1 MRQRE
6 KKYNHKAVT
15 VLLSLVLVVFWVSC
29 QTVAEPPKTGV
40 QEESETASRTTDD
53 MRKYYIDSISG
64 DDHNSGT
71 SENSPWKTLAKV
83 SSMTFRPG
91 DRIYFKRGSS
101 YSGCVTIRGDGNAD
115 NPITIGA
122 YGSGNAPSFTNADK
136 SDHNGNAMRIR
147 GDYHIVEDLYFHH
160 TAPAPANAWY
170 TGVWASG
177 ALHVDLGNDHV
188 IIRNN
193 EFSHN
198 AKAIQSNSQYS
209 LITNNYIHDANE
221 LEQEGFLSFPYWG
234 PIGIHLG
241 IGNQEIS
248 YNTIENMYTEGGEW
262 GGDGGAIEIDDGR
275 NHKDNIYIHHNQTR
289 HNMGFLEIS
298 WSYDIKEM
306 PTSNIVIEYNVSRDY
321 QDFVFWW
328 AEDSQSRISNNTII
342 RTDFVEG
349 MAEDSVFVLDGQNI
363 SISNNIVVIR
373 DDMWNPVFTGDGKDS
388 SVHTN
393 NCYWDIDDGI
403 VNLGVEPGTE
413 EFTADPQF
421 VDFNGG
427 DYHLLPGS
435 PAEGLGALND
445 GSIKDAED
453 KDTEEAQRTDFET
466 VEDDE
471 GPREASLAPASET
484 GDWIKLEDTDP
495 LLGLNGGDLWH
506 AYGNS
511 EGTTRTMY
519 EQGHSLT
526 LLFEGSQVRFY
537 GLKSDY
543 MVTANILIDGVLVAE
558 NVSCAGDGEFQ
569 ALLWESEVLEQGVHT
584 VELVSN
590 GDTVEV
596 DFIEYK

>member
-1 MRQRE
+1 
-6 KKYNHKAVT
+6 
-15 VLLSLVLVVFWVSC
+15 
-29 QTVAEPPKTGV
+29 
-40 QEESETASRTTDD
+40 
-53 MRKYYIDSISG
+53 
-64 DDHNSGT
+64 
-71 SENSPWKTLAKV
+71 
-83 SSMTFRPG
+83 
-91 DRIYFKRGSS
+91 
-101 YSGCVTIRGDGNAD
+101 
-115 NPITIGA
+115 
-122 YGSGNAPSFTNADK
+122 
-136 SDHNGNAMRIR
+136 
-147 GDYHIVEDLYFHH
+147 
-160 TAPAPANAWY
+160 
-170 TGVWASG
+170 
-177 ALHVDLGNDHV
+177 
-188 IIRNN
+188 
-193 EFSHN
+193 
-198 AKAIQSNSQYS
+198 
-209 LITNNYIHDANE
+209 
-221 LEQEGFLSFPYWG
+221 
-234 PIGIHLG
+234 
-241 IGNQEIS
+241 
-248 YNTIENMYTEGGEW
+248 
-262 GGDGGAIEIDDGR
+262 
-275 NHKDNIYIHHNQTR
+275 
-289 HNMGFLEIS
+289 
-298 WSYDIKEM
+298 M

-445 GSIKDAED
+445 GSTKDAEE
-453 KDTEEAQRTDFET
+453 KDTEEAQRADFET
-466 VEDDE
+466 VEDE

-484 GDWIKLEDTDP
+484 GDWVKLEDTDP

-506 AYGNS
+506 AYRNS
-511 EGTTRTMY
+511 GGTTRTLY
-519 EQGHSLT
+519 EQGNSLT

-543 MVTANILIDGVLVAE
+543 MVSANILIDGVLAAE

-569 ALLWESEVLEQGVHT
+569 ALLWESQVLEQGVHT
-584 VELVSN
+584 VEIVSN